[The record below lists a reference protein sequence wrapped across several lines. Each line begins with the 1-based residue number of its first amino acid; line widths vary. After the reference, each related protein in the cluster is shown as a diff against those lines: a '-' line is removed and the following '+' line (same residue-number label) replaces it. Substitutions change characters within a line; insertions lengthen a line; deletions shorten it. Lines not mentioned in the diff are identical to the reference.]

1 MKLNFHRYC
10 FKFYCFFNYNMNFV
24 IYSKQIETNIDYGNA
39 IMLNIFPNK
48 MFFFLLLVN
57 LISSL
62 MDVELYKI

>member
-1 MKLNFHRYC
+1 
-10 FKFYCFFNYNMNFV
+10 MNFV